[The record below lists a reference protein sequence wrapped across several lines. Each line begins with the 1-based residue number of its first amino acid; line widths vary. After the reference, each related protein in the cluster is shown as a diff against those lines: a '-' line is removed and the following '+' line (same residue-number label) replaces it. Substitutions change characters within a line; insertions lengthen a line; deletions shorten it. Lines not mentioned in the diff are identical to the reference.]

1 MKTTIK
7 LGLLAPAVA
16 TALAMAAPQ
25 AQAASISPTLGSLYT
40 GAYIEN
46 YFDGGTDSVAT
57 DGTGPNL
64 GIVFSNNA
72 TAQKAGDVART
83 GDGKFENNPSGQSEI
98 LYFAPTT
105 SSGANVP
112 ATSTASYLDFAA
124 GFTGLSFNY
133 SLATNS
139 SAYAGTVD
147 IWSGLNG
154 TGTLLDAISL
164 TANPV
169 TTACAT
175 HGDAY
180 CTWSSVSA
188 TNLGSA
194 ESVTFGV
201 TSTAELTEFDGL
213 QLTPAP
219 VPLPP
224 AALLLLSGVLGLG
237 GFARKARKTA

>member
-83 GDGKFENNPSGQSEI
+83 GEI
-98 LYFAPTT
+98 GRAH
-105 SSGANVP
+105 V
-112 ATSTASYLDFAA
+112 
-124 GFTGLSFNY
+124 
-133 SLATNS
+133 
-139 SAYAGTVD
+139 
-147 IWSGLNG
+147 
-154 TGTLLDAISL
+154 
-164 TANPV
+164 
-169 TTACAT
+169 
-175 HGDAY
+175 
-180 CTWSSVSA
+180 
-188 TNLGSA
+188 
-194 ESVTFGV
+194 
-201 TSTAELTEFDGL
+201 
-213 QLTPAP
+213 
-219 VPLPP
+219 
-224 AALLLLSGVLGLG
+224 
-237 GFARKARKTA
+237 